1 MISLALIV
9 AFNERK
15 RNARIAYTTGN
26 IPNDLIPIL
35 AKLSLPREA
44 NRACVTVSLGEIL
57 VVSYPILINST
68 FGTIESLDMDT
79 KKVEEGEEE
88 YQSLVSFST
97 VFISKRHI
105 SIEPNIKHAAKM
117 LGEALLLQ
125 EQIGNFVS
133 EQVDLLQKQQQSI
146 LATLLS
152 KITSDLRDIGR
163 THVELPGGVPL
174 TLEIITRSSD
184 LINGFSLGEVESPYM
199 RPYHSLL
206 LLRDAADIASI
217 ACITSPQILAVLQ
230 RATPTRSIHEL
241 QAECGLP
248 ASQLLRLAGHLVHHG
263 LATIVDTISEESL
276 IVLAPHSVPT
286 FADSEAFKQAVITLA
301 LSENISEI
309 QQMNLELVDF
319 LALISRSASNGL
331 TLRSLM
337 SELIIP
343 QSQQRN
349 VKFDRIV
356 IEAVVW
362 LLKRNFIKQQ
372 HTYVLLLWPWVSINR
387 HSDKHTTSN
396 NTVVFDVMSGL
407 SWTRE
412 EAEYANNLVV
422 GKPTTI
428 QSLFRRLL
436 VFLRSAI
443 VSESHLQERE
453 HERSRGVRI
462 EELLFKLRVSR
473 VDLSVVIKSFPT
485 IFVLLSA

>member
-1 MISLALIV
+1 
-9 AFNERK
+9 
-15 RNARIAYTTGN
+15 
-26 IPNDLIPIL
+26 
-35 AKLSLPREA
+35 
-44 NRACVTVSLGEIL
+44 
-57 VVSYPILINST
+57 
-68 FGTIESLDMDT
+68 
-79 KKVEEGEEE
+79 
-88 YQSLVSFST
+88 
-97 VFISKRHI
+97 
-105 SIEPNIKHAAKM
+105 
-117 LGEALLLQ
+117 
-125 EQIGNFVS
+125 
-133 EQVDLLQKQQQSI
+133 
-146 LATLLS
+146 
-152 KITSDLRDIGR
+152 
-163 THVELPGGVPL
+163 
-174 TLEIITRSSD
+174 
-184 LINGFSLGEVESPYM
+184 M

-206 LLRDAADIASI
+206 LLRDAAEIASI
-217 ACITSPQILAVLQ
+217 SCLTSPQILAVLQ

-331 TLRSLM
+331 TLKSLM

-436 VFLRSAI
+436 VFLRSAL